1 MLAGLGELARA
12 PVNAAPVQAATLDIL
27 AKNVVLLVLTAVSS
41 GHLGELD
48 CGDGFCSSSM
58 VFNVCV
64 LGHSTLPLDEILPLH
79 ETPKWL
85 PGLENV
91 PRASVHFLLVPPC
104 SHTVK

>member
-1 MLAGLGELARA
+1 MLARLGELARA
-12 PVNAAPVQAATLDIL
+12 PVNTASVQAATLDIL
-27 AKNVVLLVLTAVSS
+27 AESLVLLVLTAVSS

-48 CGDGFCSSSM
+48 CGDRFCSSSM
-58 VFNVCV
+58 VF
-64 LGHSTLPLDEILPLH
+64 LRLRPRPQHTPLPLH

-91 PRASVHFLLVPPC
+91 PRASAHFLLVPPY